1 MEKLN
6 EYSLLELSEKSG
18 IPPRTIRYYI
28 SKTLLMGPAEVGRN
42 AVYTDNHLARLEEIQ
57 VLKQKGMSL
66 HAISVDSQKPDVHL
80 TEPTAWIEYSLEDDI
95 TVSIRTDI
103 SPWRMNLIKKT
114 LNSILPQIKKNG
126 DER

>member
-28 SKTLLMGPAEVGRN
+28 SKNLLMGPAEVGRN

-57 VLKQKGMSL
+57 ALKQKGMSL
-66 HAISVDSQKPDVHL
+66 HAISVDSQKTDVHL
-80 TEPTAWIEYSLEDDI
+80 AEPTAWTQYSLEDDI
-95 TVSIRTDI
+95 TVSIRSDI
-103 SPWRMNLIKKT
+103 SPWRMNLIKKA
-114 LNSILPQIKKNG
+114 LNGILPQIKKTG
-126 DER
+126 DEK

>member
-28 SKTLLMGPAEVGRN
+28 SKNLLMGPAEVGRN
-42 AVYTDNHLARLEEIQ
+42 AVYTDSHLARLEEIQ
-57 VLKQKGMSL
+57 ALKQQGMSL
-66 HAISVDSQKPDVHL
+66 HVISVNSQKTDVHL
-80 TEPTAWIEYSLEDDI
+80 AEPTAWIQYSLEDDI
-95 TVSIRTDI
+95 TVSIRSDI

-126 DER
+126 DEK